1 MSVAAA
7 ARRFHEE
14 GLGSRT
20 GLRIDHVQRNDQG
33 FEDLDA
39 FFAESKRAL
48 EMAEMSDEESSVRS
62 AEPEYAPDDWNA
74 RALRVSER
82 AARTLGSRQPLDLD
96 DVVASTRVRSSMPSG
111 ADETL
116 WESTMDISRNERTFV
131 LSSREDESAG
141 GLSAAIRSEQALFE
155 STPRSQTATSRVP
168 SLFGS
173 TPQYSSEPDMDMQ
186 PSSMRMSTPMQVQI
200 PRTSYVPEDL
210 PSFLRPEA
218 SLVSDGSERAGTSFA
233 PAGTPA
239 LPPIDDDVPPIDA
252 YDAPLSDAGYD
263 APEGSDAEYDEP
275 TRVPHVAA
283 VPAPPVKRGRG
294 RPRKSQ
300 QLMPPPRGRP
310 GRPPGRQKAPQ
321 KIVERIHDP
330 PSWQLQNPTGLRRG
344 RRHRIAP
351 LDWWRGER
359 ALYGRPDEPAGD
371 GGTDGHVAPVL
382 KEVIRVPRLP
392 GEGTFAGMRRFRPK
406 PVPYAEDDPRAYRT
420 YARADTDDESEAGS
434 AAAPEAGCDADTDP
448 LGYVVDPDRGREVE
462 MRIACPASD
471 VRPIPAF
478 NQQFLYEKIFGVGDF
493 MAAGMLVIPTG
504 GEKPTKPS
512 KDNNYTFVVLKGAVQ
527 VMVHRARFVIA
538 PGGMFLVPKGNTYN
552 IRNVGH
558 REARIFFAQARNLAA
573 PLHDVV
579 QDGQTVFAHGRE
591 HVEVE
596 PDAEADADATDA
608 SSGSDDPDASGD
620 YELRA

>member
-1 MSVAAA
+1 M
-7 ARRFHEE
+7 
-14 GLGSRT
+14 
-20 GLRIDHVQRNDQG
+20 
-33 FEDLDA
+33 
-39 FFAESKRAL
+39 
-48 EMAEMSDEESSVRS
+48 
-62 AEPEYAPDDWNA
+62 
-74 RALRVSER
+74 
-82 AARTLGSRQPLDLD
+82 
-96 DVVASTRVRSSMPSG
+96 
-111 ADETL
+111 
-116 WESTMDISRNERTFV
+116 
-131 LSSREDESAG
+131 
-141 GLSAAIRSEQALFE
+141 
-155 STPRSQTATSRVP
+155 
-168 SLFGS
+168 
-173 TPQYSSEPDMDMQ
+173 
-186 PSSMRMSTPMQVQI
+186 
-200 PRTSYVPEDL
+200 
-210 PSFLRPEA
+210 
-218 SLVSDGSERAGTSFA
+218 
-233 PAGTPA
+233 
-239 LPPIDDDVPPIDA
+239 
-252 YDAPLSDAGYD
+252 
-263 APEGSDAEYDEP
+263 
-275 TRVPHVAA
+275 
-283 VPAPPVKRGRG
+283 
-294 RPRKSQ
+294 
-300 QLMPPPRGRP
+300 
-310 GRPPGRQKAPQ
+310 
-321 KIVERIHDP
+321 
-330 PSWQLQNPTGLRRG
+330 
-344 RRHRIAP
+344 
-351 LDWWRGER
+351 
-359 ALYGRPDEPAGD
+359 
-371 GGTDGHVAPVL
+371 
-382 KEVIRVPRLP
+382 PRLP

-434 AAAPEAGCDADTDP
+434 AAAPEAGWDADTDP